1 MVERAA
7 PLAFTALPMLL
18 FRRQRT
24 ASWAIVLLLFCDLG
38 GRLNAAEKAE
48 PTPTA
53 GAAEPDPFRSEDL
66 TIPAGGH
73 QLAGTLYLPLS
84 GLPAPAVVFVHGAGP
99 AVRSD
104 RYHELA
110 RHFARKGVAALIY
123 DKRGCGASTGDWTR
137 AGMRDLAEDALAC
150 VQVLRARADINLNR
164 VGLWGLSQGASIIPI
179 AAGRSPDL
187 AFVIAVGGCLDFE
200 EQMRYFRANVFRRF
214 GHPRAALDVA
224 NKTFLIQV
232 DASNRIR
239 SGRLPAP
246 QALRDSCRFEYD
258 LDQAAVWRQVRQPIL
273 AIYGEKDRHVPVAE
287 NIARLSAAVERSG
300 NRDFTLIVYP
310 DARHSIGKTLTGE
323 QNEPWGGYVP
333 EYLDDMT
340 DWVLQQVSG
349 VKRPE
354 GWPQR
359 GRVAESDQPFPAER
373 YDRLRWYGN
382 APVQAIQFIVFAVVF
397 LVGAAA
403 GLVRLVRGRH
413 RDPAPTVTR
422 SRKWLTPVA
431 TGVSVLNLALLTGL
445 VVLAL
450 GLANQLEPGY
460 PGVLNWLPLV
470 GSLSVGLT
478 LTLLALL
485 GARWRAPSDSRRK
498 RIGRALFAI
507 CAIAFVPFLH
517 FWNLLGL
524 AWR

>member
-1 MVERAA
+1 M
-7 PLAFTALPMLL
+7 PFTALPK
-18 FRRQRT
+18 
-24 ASWAIVLLLFCDLG
+24 VLLCPRCTSCWAAVFLLSCYLG
-38 GRLNAAEKAE
+38 SRLNADEGAK
-48 PTPTA
+48 PPLPA
-53 GAAEPDPFRSEDL
+53 GVAEPDTFRSEDL
-66 TIPAGGH
+66 IIPAGDL
-73 QLAGTLYLPLS
+73 QLAGTLYVPLS
-84 GLPAPAVVFVHGAGP
+84 GQPAPAVVFVHGAGP
-99 AVRSD
+99 AVRGD

-110 RHFARKGVAALIY
+110 RHFARKGVASLIY

-137 AGMRDLAEDALAC
+137 AGLYDLAEDALAC
-150 VQVLRARADINLNR
+150 VRLLRSRPEIKPTQ

-179 AAGRSPDL
+179 AAGQSPEV

-200 EQMRYFRANVFRRF
+200 GQMRYFRANLFRRH
-214 GHPRAALDVA
+214 GHPPAALDIA

-232 DASNRIR
+232 DLSNRIR
-239 SGRLPAP
+239 SGSLPAP
-246 QALRDSCRFEYD
+246 RALQDSCRFEFD

-273 AIYGEKDRHVPVAE
+273 AIYGEKDRHVPLAE
-287 NIARLSAAVERSG
+287 NIAGLSAAVEQSG
-300 NRDFTLIVYP
+300 NRDFTLIIYP
-310 DARHSIGKTLTGE
+310 NASHSIGKTLTGE
-323 QNEPWGGYVP
+323 LGEQWTGYVP

-359 GRVAESDQPFPAER
+359 GRVAESDRHFPAEQ

-397 LVGAAA
+397 LVGAVA
-403 GLVRLVRGRH
+403 GAVRLVRGRR
-413 RDPAPTVTR
+413 RDLAPTVTR
-422 SRKWLTPVA
+422 VRNWLTPVA

-445 VVLAL
+445 VALTL
-450 GLANQLEPGY
+450 GLANQLEPSY
-460 PGVLNWLPLV
+460 PGVLNWLPLA

-485 GARWRAPSDSRRK
+485 GARWRALADSRRK
-498 RIGRALFAI
+498 RIGWVLFAI

-517 FWNLLGL
+517 YWNLLGL

>member
-1 MVERAA
+1 MPTYGLRAA
-7 PLAFTALPMLL
+7 VF
-18 FRRQRT
+18 
-24 ASWAIVLLLFCDLG
+24 LLFCCLG
-38 GRLNAAEKAE
+38 SRLNANEGAK
-48 PTPTA
+48 PTLPA
-53 GAAEPDPFRSEDL
+53 GAAKPDTFRSEDL
-66 TIPAGGH
+66 IIPAGDL
-73 QLAGTLYLPLS
+73 QLAGTLYTPLS
-84 GLPAPAVVFVHGAGP
+84 GPPPPAVVFVHGAGS
-99 AVRSD
+99 AVRGD

-137 AGMRDLAEDALAC
+137 AGMHDLAEDALAC
-150 VQVLRARADINLNR
+150 VQLLRSRADINPNR

-179 AAGRSPDL
+179 AAGRSPDV

-200 EQMRYFRANVFRRF
+200 EQMRYFRANLFRRL
-214 GHPRAALDVA
+214 GHPQAVLDVA

-232 DASNRIR
+232 DVSNRVR
-239 SGRLPAP
+239 AGSLPAP
-246 QALRDSCRFEYD
+246 RALRDSCRFEFD
-258 LDQAAVWRQVRQPIL
+258 LDQAAVWQQVRQPIL
-273 AIYGEKDRHVPVAE
+273 AIYGEKDRQVPPAE
-287 NIARLSAAVERSG
+287 NIARLSTAVEQSG
-300 NRDFTLIVYP
+300 NRDFTLIIYP
-310 DARHSIGKTLTGE
+310 DASHAIGRTRTGE
-323 QNEPWGGYVP
+323 LGEEWTGYVP

-359 GRVAESDQPFPAER
+359 GRVAESDQPFPAEQ

-397 LVGAAA
+397 LVGAVA
-403 GLVRLVRGRH
+403 GTVRLVRGRH

-422 SRKWLTPVA
+422 LRNWLTPVA

-445 VVLAL
+445 VALTL
-450 GLANQLEPGY
+450 GLANQREPRY

-498 RIGRALFAI
+498 RIGWVLFAI

-517 FWNLLGL
+517 YWNFLGL

>member
-1 MVERAA
+1 M
-7 PLAFTALPMLL
+7 
-18 FRRQRT
+18 
-24 ASWAIVLLLFCDLG
+24 ASWAAAFLLFCGLG
-38 GRLNAAEKAE
+38 GRLNADEGAR
-48 PTPTA
+48 PTPPAGTA
-53 GAAEPDPFRSEDL
+53 KQAPFRSEDL
-66 TIPAGGH
+66 TIPAGDH
-73 QLAGTLYLPLS
+73 QLAGTLYLPQS
-84 GLPAPAVVFVHGAGP
+84 GLPAPAVAFVHGAGP

-137 AGMRDLAEDALAC
+137 AGMHDLAEDALVC
-150 VQVLRARADINLNR
+150 VQVLRAREDINPNR

-179 AAGRSPDL
+179 AAGRSPDV

-200 EQMRYFRANVFRRF
+200 AQMRYFRANVFRRF

-239 SGRLPAP
+239 SRRMPAP
-246 QALRDSCRFEYD
+246 QTLRDSFRFEFD

-287 NIARLSAAVERSG
+287 TIAGLSAAVGRSG
-300 NRDFTLIVYP
+300 NRDFTLIIYP
-310 DARHSIGKTLTGE
+310 DARHSIGRTLTGE

-340 DWVLQQVSG
+340 DWVVQQATG
-349 VKRPE
+349 VERPE

-359 GRVAESDQPFPAER
+359 GRVAETYQPFPAER
-373 YDRLRWYGN
+373 YNRLRWYGN
-382 APVQAIQFIVFAVVF
+382 APVQAIQFLVFAVVF
-397 LVGAAA
+397 LVGAVA
-403 GLVRLVRGRH
+403 GTVRLVRGRH
-413 RDPAPTVTR
+413 RDPAPTITR
-422 SRKWLTPVA
+422 SRNWLTPVA
-431 TGVSVLNLALLTGL
+431 TAVSVLNLVLLTGL
-445 VVLAL
+445 VALAL
-450 GLANQLEPGY
+450 GLANQLEPRY
-460 PGVLNWLPLV
+460 PRVLNWLPLV

-478 LTLLALL
+478 LTVLVLL
-485 GARWRAPSDSRRK
+485 GARRRAPSDSRRK
-498 RIGRALFAI
+498 RIGWVLFAS

-517 FWNLLGL
+517 YWNLLGR